1 MNRQR
6 KRTSPRRPPKRRQSL
21 CALFV
26 FATVACEVPPQPEV
40 PMGDTPQR
48 IVGGE
53 QTHYALFK
61 GAVGLLID
69 WGGGSAQLCTG
80 TLIDPELVLTAAHCV
95 YLPDQGVD
103 VRNAPQKVEIAGGS
117 DLLGMTKVSY
127 TRGKKIVI
135 HNGWDGKV
143 EWGKIDLALIL
154 LEAPI
159 TQIAHYGIRETAPAE
174 GDEGMLVGYGMV
186 DIDDIPSAGLH
197 RMGSSRILGVEPPLM
212 EIGNP
217 AGTCQGDSGGPFFV
231 KAKDTWQL
239 AGVVSF
245 GTERE
250 CLPNR
255 DTWAT
260 VLSSQKQWIEDNA
273 EVLIGRGLFDPDGS
287 RDSSDPDLDSETL
300 FYPPNTSDTTD
311 DEEETVGSGGCG
323 VVEGVG
329 SMGAR
334 PGLIPLLTGIAL

>member
-6 KRTSPRRPPKRRQSL
+6 KGSYPRRPAKRRPWL
-21 CALFV
+21 CAFFLF
-26 FATVACEVPPQPEV
+26 AAIACEIPPQAEG

-95 YLPDQGVD
+95 YLPEQGVD
-103 VRNAPQKVEIAGGS
+103 VRNAPQKIEIAGGS

-135 HNGWDGKV
+135 HSEWDGKM

-154 LEAPI
+154 LEDPI
-159 TQIAHYGIRETAPAE
+159 TEIAHYGIRETAPAE
-174 GDEGMLVGYGMV
+174 GDEGMLVGYGMIG
-186 DIDDIPSAGLH
+186 IDDIPSAGLH
-197 RMGSSRILGVEPPLM
+197 RMGSSRVLELSPPLM

-231 KAKDTWQL
+231 KNKDTWQL

-250 CLPNR
+250 CMPNR

-260 VLSSQKQWIEDNA
+260 VLSSQKQWIEDNT
-273 EVLIGRGLFDPDGS
+273 EVLVGRGLFDPDGS
-287 RDSSDPDLDSETL
+287 GDSSDRDVDSETL
-300 FYPPNTSDTTD
+300 FYPPDTSDTTD
-311 DEEETVGSGGCG
+311 DEEETADSGACG
-323 VVEGVG
+323 VVDGVG

-334 PGLIPLLTGIAL
+334 PGLIFLLTQIAI